1 MAKKTIQIPLE
12 DKFGYVDA
20 QYPNAVYQVT
30 ADGEYKVTR
39 GGYRGS
45 YLRYFFCRISDV
57 FPDAL
62 KYQRLYDLKA
72 VFQVYFK
79 EEDPSAIKDLGGL
92 FAYTCGDFDP
102 RTLTYNTMPANGI
115 DSTVWSD
122 LVGDYT
128 AGRWANIESNG
139 TYGKTSG
146 LEKLKSS
153 RTKDILKKKNLR
165 LETLDGTYTS
175 LDVTYNKSRDYPEG
189 TCYASVKSR
198 LVGGELPYVIVEYD
212 DEETVTGKV
221 VFTKNP
227 TGEIDQGIDTTVKW
241 EIQAKSYAETD
252 WFCLTDVW
260 EQSSATFYW
269 REQGALSWNEI
280 NIQDDT
286 SQIVIPA
293 RTFGSDKT
301 YEYYLR
307 ATDVAGGESETATFT
322 FTTPGSQLTPQNSPT
337 SGYADP
343 RNPITFGWSYRTGSG
358 TVAGGATTLHWREA
372 GTQAWTDVAAA
383 ADVYSLT
390 IPANTFSPLKVYE
403 WYLSGT
409 DTYGYASST
418 STYTF
423 NTSAAQIASIP
434 LSPINSI
441 EDKNEI
447 ITFQWEFASDDGAPA
462 SRCILQY
469 RATSE
474 TNWTELADITSPT
487 AGVNSYDV
495 PALTFDAGA
504 MEWQVIP
511 YNIDEVLGTYSPVTF
526 IAYGAPV
533 RPTVFTD
540 SVPFLTVR
548 WQAEE
553 QESYQIMVDDE
564 SFGPYFGGDKVFQ
577 LPDKLEDGEYTV
589 KVRTMGVYGLWSQW
603 GETTTVIENDPGE
616 DITLTANPGT
626 DVSLSWATE
635 EETADFRIYRDG
647 EQIGKTT
654 GTEFRDR
661 TVLGEHTYVVVNK
674 LADGNYSVSNEV
686 MQTAVVSVPN
696 IAVLDGGEWLPIMY
710 SIDGQMDPE
719 YNDNTET
726 IYNHLAG
733 SIYPSA
739 ALSGYRDTSMTFSAL
754 FVREQEAERRMF
766 ESMFGQTVILKMRD
780 GTIFVGVLD
789 NWRKQHRKAEW
800 TGYSFT
806 IRRVDWED
814 YFDGTA

>member
-1 MAKKTIQIPLE
+1 MAKRTIQIPFE
-12 DKFGYVDA
+12 DYYGYVDQ
-20 QYPNAVYQVT
+20 QYPNQVYSVT
-30 ADGEYKVTR
+30 QDGTYKITP
-39 GGYRGS
+39 Y
-45 YLRYFFCRISDV
+45 RISQYSESTQKERI
-57 FPDAL
+57 FYLKIGALPEAL
-62 KYQRLYDLKA
+62 KYQRLYDLQFVMQMYKKTPIDDDREGVGCA
-72 VFQVYFK
+72 FQTVL
-79 EEDPSAIKDLGGL
+79 E
-92 FAYTCGDFDP
+92 FDT
-102 RTLTYNTMPANGI
+102 RTLTYNTKPGTPSYPAHSSAMSIRYADIIAAGGQDAWADAVGSLF
-115 DSTVWSD
+115 DSSGNYPK
-122 LVGDYT
+122 LASYYT
-128 AGRWANIESNG
+128 QGCLLARYFQLSSGGFECDGSN
-139 TYGKTSG
+139 YSMFVKV
-146 LEKLKSS
+146 KPRLK
-153 RTKDILKKKNLR
+153 N
-165 LETLDGTYTS
+165 ETM
-175 LDVTYNKSRDYPEG
+175 
-189 TCYASVKSR
+189 
-198 LVGGELPYVIVEYD
+198 PYVIVTYD
-212 DEETVTGKV
+212 DEETVSGQIELIDKITGQ
-221 VFTKNP
+221 
-227 TGEIDQGIDTTVKW
+227 IDQGIDHTITW
-241 EIQAKSYAETD
+241 EIKEKSYGNTD
-252 WFCLTDVW
+252 WFCVAKSW
-260 EQSSATFYW
+260 EQTSAVLYW
-269 REQGALSWNEI
+269 REQGAESWT
-280 NIQDDT
+280 QVPVLDDT
-286 SQIVIPA
+286 KSVTFPA
-293 RTFGSDKT
+293 RTFGSNKT
-301 YEYYLR
+301 YEYYVE
-307 ATDVAGGESETATFT
+307 ATDASGGSSETATIT
-322 FTTPGSQLTPQNSPT
+322 FTTPGSQLTPQNSPV
-337 SGYADP
+337 SGYVNP
-343 RNPITFGWSYRTGSG
+343 RNAVSFGWSYAT
-358 TVAGGATTLHWREA
+358 AGGSVAAGSTVLHWREQ
-372 GTQAWTDVAAA
+372 GESNWNDVNAESGAN
-383 ADVYSLT
+383 SLT
-390 IPANTFSPLKVYE
+390 VAANTFSALKVYE

-526 IAYGAPV
+526 IAYGAPA

-540 SVPFLTVR
+540 SVPFLTVQ